1 MLPTAESLAIIA
13 IVYDPCEIFTSS
25 LHSTSFVK
33 SINGAVYF
41 IFIIFFPGN
50 SFAIKENANAR
61 LSSISAAELQ
71 DASFF

>member
-13 IVYDPCEIFTSS
+13 IVYDPCKIFTSS
-25 LHSTSFVK
+25 LHSTSSVK
-33 SINGAVYF
+33 SINGAF
-41 IFIIFFPGN
+41 LSKIIFFPY
-50 SFAIKENANAR
+50 SFAAKENANAR